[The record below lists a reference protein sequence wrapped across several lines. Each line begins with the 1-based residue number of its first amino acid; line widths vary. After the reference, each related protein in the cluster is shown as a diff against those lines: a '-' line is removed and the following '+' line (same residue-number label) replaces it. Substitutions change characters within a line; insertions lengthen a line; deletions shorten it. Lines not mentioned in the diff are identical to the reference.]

1 MEIQQS
7 EYLKNGKS
15 FLNEIKSIFHNYVRS
30 ESSRIDFCTY
40 CIIMMQRRWPLL
52 SLPPA
57 ICINFRFSTTLIFF
71 QKKNLNVFRIKEKAR
86 YIFEELS
93 NLHSVVLLISFFLPL
108 LWSNVE
114 NNQAEEIIYL
124 NYKIRQNTKPQSC
137 KLQLIIPQQLQ

>member
-30 ESSRIDFCTY
+30 ESRIDFCTY

-137 KLQLIIPQQLQ
+137 KLELIIPQQLQ